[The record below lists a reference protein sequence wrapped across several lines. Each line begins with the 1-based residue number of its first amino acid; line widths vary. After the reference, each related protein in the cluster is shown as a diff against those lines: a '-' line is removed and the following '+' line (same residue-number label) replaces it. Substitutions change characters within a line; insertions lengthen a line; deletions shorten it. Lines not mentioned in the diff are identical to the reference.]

1 MDLNKDK
8 DIISEVKLQ
17 IEELLYANKRM
28 AREYQNLIKTYNTI
42 EIFYNYELSVISFVI
57 YSNTENVL
65 EYKITMSID
74 SYPFIPPKI
83 YYKDNPYIS
92 FLKMPTQRFQ
102 SALKQLTNKE
112 CLCCDSFCCRDKWSP
127 CFTITHIIEEINNI
141 RKIKKNIIL
150 KVLIEQVKLT
160 YLIDDIDICSYIF

>member
-1 MDLNKDK
+1 MEDK

-17 IEELLYANKRM
+17 IEELLCANKRM
-28 AREYQNLIKTYNTI
+28 AREYHVLTKTYDTI
-42 EIFYNYELSVISFVI
+42 EIFYNYELLVISFVI
-57 YSNTENVL
+57 YSNTENVP
-65 EYKITMSID
+65 EYKITMGINN
-74 SYPFIPPKI
+74 YPFIPPKI

-102 SALKQLTNKE
+102 TALKQFANKE
-112 CLCCDSFCCRDKWSP
+112 CLCCSSFCCREKWSP

-150 KVLIEQVKLT
+150 KILIEQIKYK
-160 YLIDDIDICSYIF
+160 YLVDDIDICSYVF